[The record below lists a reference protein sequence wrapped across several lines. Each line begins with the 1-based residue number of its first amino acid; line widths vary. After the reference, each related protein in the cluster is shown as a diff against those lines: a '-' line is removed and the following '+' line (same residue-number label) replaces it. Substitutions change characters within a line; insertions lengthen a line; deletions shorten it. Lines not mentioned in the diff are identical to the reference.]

1 MPALLIQ
8 VIDAAADIASRR
20 DWNGDAKGGETD
32 ETDETGE
39 GCAEEEGGEAR
50 AARRASLQSE
60 LLGRVVMSGGS
71 SLLPN
76 LHLRLQV
83 AT

>member
-1 MPALLIQ
+1 MQ

-20 DWNGDAKGGETD
+20 DWNGDAGGSETDETD